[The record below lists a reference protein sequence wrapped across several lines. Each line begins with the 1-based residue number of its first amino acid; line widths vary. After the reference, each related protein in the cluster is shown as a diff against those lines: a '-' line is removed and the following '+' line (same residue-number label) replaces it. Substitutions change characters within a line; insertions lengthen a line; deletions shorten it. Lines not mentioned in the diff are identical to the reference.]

1 VTLAV
6 VIVSYNTRD
15 LLRAC
20 LRSVY
25 AQPGVDLQV
34 WVVDNA
40 STDGSADVVRAEF
53 PHACL
58 LAQSRN
64 LGFAAGNNV
73 ALRAIGFLDSPA
85 SGDQVTL
92 STKGTTKRMG
102 DPRALRGPT
111 TVDHASGAGLPQF
124 VLFLNPDT
132 EVLPGALA
140 CMMDFLR
147 VAPRAG
153 VVGPGL
159 VYPDHGFQHSAF
171 GFPSLWHI
179 WFDFFPWPGRLV
191 ESSLNGR
198 YAPDRYRAGVPFAID
213 HPLGAAM
220 LAKAQVIQQVG
231 LMDESF
237 FMYAEEIDWC
247 IRVKRSGWH
256 IYCVPA
262 ARIVHH
268 AGGSTH
274 QYRSE
279 MTDALWRS
287 RFRLFEKHYGSAFNL
302 AARVLVWVGRWKEI
316 GRAQAD
322 SRHSD

>member
-6 VIVSYNTRD
+6 VIVSYNTRE

-25 AQPGVDLQV
+25 AQGGVDLQV

-40 STDGSADVVRAEF
+40 STDGSPDMVRAEF
-53 PHACL
+53 PRARL
-58 LAQSRN
+58 LAQARN

-73 ALRAIGFLDSPA
+73 ALRAIGFEGHRSDAP
-85 SGDQVTL
+85 
-92 STKGTTKRMG
+92 
-102 DPRALRGPT
+102 
-111 TVDHASGAGLPQF
+111 GAGLPQF

-140 CMMDFLR
+140 CMLEFLR
-147 VAPRAG
+147 VVPRAG
-153 VVGPGL
+153 VVGPAL
-159 VYPDHGFQHSAF
+159 TYPDHSFQHSAF
-171 GFPSLWHI
+171 RFPNLWHL

-191 ESSLNGR
+191 DSGLNGR
-198 YAPDRYRAGVPFAID
+198 YAPARYRAGIPFPVD

-220 LAKAQVIQQVG
+220 LARAEVIQQVG

-247 IRVKRSGWH
+247 MRVKRAGWEV
-256 IYCVPA
+256 YCVPA

-268 AGGSTH
+268 AGASTCRCRL
-274 QYRSE
+274 Q
-279 MTDALWRS
+279 MTEALWRS
-287 RFRLFEKHYGSAFNL
+287 RFRLFEKHYGPAFNL
-302 AARVLVWVGRWKEI
+302 AARLLVWVCRRKEI
-316 GRAQAD
+316 RRAQAD
-322 SRHSD
+322 CRHSDQE